1 MPTGSPILRY
11 LRRVA
16 VNASAVAS
24 VIASANA
31 NQVSGVVVALPVI
44 DATQALKIVSIAGTV
59 FDQGESGSVSAPQL
73 NVNLILTNPAATQIL
88 IAQTY
93 PAYTSGGLIG
103 KQGMRVNVIDQP
115 VIYGTDFND
124 VAGAVGATPGRFL
137 LQFGGDFSNSHPVG
151 ENVTFNLSG
160 LVELYQL
167 AGVRP

>member
-1 MPTGSPILRY
+1 
-11 LRRVA
+11 
-16 VNASAVAS
+16 
-24 VIASANA
+24 
-31 NQVSGVVVALPVI
+31 
-44 DATQALKIVSIAGTV
+44 
-59 FDQGESGSVSAPQL
+59 
-73 NVNLILTNPAATQIL
+73 
-88 IAQTY
+88 
-93 PAYTSGGLIG
+93 
-103 KQGMRVNVIDQP
+103 MRVNVIDQP